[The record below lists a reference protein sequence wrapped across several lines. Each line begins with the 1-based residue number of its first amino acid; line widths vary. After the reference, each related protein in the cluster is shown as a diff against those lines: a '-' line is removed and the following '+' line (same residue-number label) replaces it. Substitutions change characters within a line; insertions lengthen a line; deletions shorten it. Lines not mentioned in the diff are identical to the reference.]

1 MSFFEA
7 GLFIPPAH
15 LVVAASLCAVALIC
29 NLTAL
34 ALLVV
39 RFWRGE

>member
-15 LVVAASLCAVALIC
+15 LVVVASLIALALIC
-29 NLTAL
+29 NLTSL
-34 ALLVV
+34 VLLVV

>member
-15 LVVAASLCAVALIC
+15 LVVAASLIALALVC

-34 ALLVV
+34 ALLVI
-39 RFWRGE
+39 RIWRDE